1 MNRFVGAFLTGSLLL
16 FTASCSSKS
25 SDDASKQAASS
36 AANSYD
42 VLQKKAE
49 GFEPSIGKPGGEI
62 ILSSF
67 SDPKSF
73 NPITSTETST
83 SEFTNLMYEGLTAV
97 DGVTLEVEPALAE
110 RWEISEDGLT
120 WTFYMRPG
128 VVWSDGVPI
137 SAYDVEFTFNDL
149 IYNMDISPN
158 SARDIFTFE
167 GKHMKVEA
175 VDSSKVQFTLPIP
188 FAPFLR
194 SMGQEILPKHK
205 YAAMVRNKTFST
217 ALDIRTKPKD
227 MVINGPWMLESYVS
241 SQKVVLKRNPRYW
254 KKDAEGNQL
263 PYLDKLIYLLVSDQN
278 AQLLKFKQ
286 GEIDFLAA
294 RGEDYPGLKKDENS
308 GYTVYR
314 LGPATGSSFIF
325 FNQVLDKDP
334 KTAKPYVDPVKSKWF
349 RNTNFRKAVAH
360 AIDKEG
366 MINVVMNG
374 LGYPQRSSMTPA
386 EGYFYNPDVPQ
397 YPYDPKRAL
406 EILEKEGFTDKNGDG
421 FLEDEDGNTVE
432 FSLVTNSGN
441 NNRIKIAEMIRKDLQ
456 DLGMKI
462 HFQQLEFNSLIQ
474 KMDNPPFEY
483 DAILLALTGGVEPHF
498 GKNVWH
504 SSGTLHMWYPRQK
517 KPSTEWEA
525 RIDSIFEVGGR
536 ELDREKRKKLYDEWQ
551 HIAADN
557 LPLIYT
563 VLPERIHCLW
573 DKYENVNPSTNGG
586 LLHNLEYI
594 YMK

>member
-49 GFEPSIGKPGGEI
+49 SFEPSIGKPGGEI

>member
-1 MNRFVGAFLTGSLLL
+1 MNRFVGALITGSLLFL
-16 FTASCSSKS
+16 ASSCGSGSSK
-25 SDDASKQAASS
+25 DASKQTVSPTAI
-36 AANSYD
+36 NYD
-42 VLQKKAE
+42 ALQEKAVS
-49 GFEPSIGKPGGEI
+49 FTHSIGKPGGEI

-83 SEFTNLMYEGLTAV
+83 SEFTNLMYEGLTAA

-128 VVWSDGVPI
+128 VVWSDGTPL

-158 SARDIFTFE
+158 SARDIFTFD

-175 VDSSKVQFTLPIP
+175 LDSSRIQFTLPIP

-194 SMGQEILPKHK
+194 SMSQEILPKHK
-205 YAAMVRNKTFST
+205 YADIVREKKFST
-217 ALDIRTKPKD
+217 ALDIRTKPEE
-227 MVINGPWMLESYVS
+227 MVVNGPWILESYES
-241 SQKVVLKRNPRYW
+241 SQKVVMKRNSRYW
-254 KKDAEGNQL
+254 KKDAQGNQL
-263 PYLDKLIYLLVSDQN
+263 PYLDRLIYILVSDQN

-294 RGEDYPGLKKDENS
+294 RGEDYPGLKKDESS

-325 FNQVLDKDP
+325 FNQILDKDP
-334 KTAKPYVDPVKSKWF
+334 QTGKPYVDPVKSKWF

-360 AIDKEG
+360 AIDKDG
-366 MINVVMNG
+366 MINIVMNG
-374 LGYPQRSSMTPA
+374 LGYHQRSSMTPA

-397 YPYDPKRAL
+397 YPYDPQRAL
-406 EILEKEGFTDKNGDG
+406 EILENEGFTDKNGDG

-474 KMDNPPFEY
+474 KMDNPPFQF

-536 ELDREKRKKLYDEWQ
+536 ELDREKRKVLYDEWQ
-551 HIAADN
+551 RIAAEN

-573 DKYENVNPSTNGG
+573 DKYENVNPSINGG

-594 YMK
+594 YVK